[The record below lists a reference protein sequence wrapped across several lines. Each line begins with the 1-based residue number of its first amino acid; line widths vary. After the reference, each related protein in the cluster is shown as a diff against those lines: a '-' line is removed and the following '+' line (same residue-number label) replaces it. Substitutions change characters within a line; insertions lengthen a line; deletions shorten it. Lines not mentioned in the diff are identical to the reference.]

1 MKLLTDEDYRDIGKR
16 IAKLRENKNM
26 TQNDLASATGFSI
39 QHISNIERG
48 HTKLALSA
56 LIKLSNAFE
65 VSPDVI
71 LCDTV
76 YSSKAIFKDE
86 LAGLIETADE
96 NEIKIMVNL
105 FKTLIPTLR
114 RYYNKDNTEH

>member
-1 MKLLTDEDYRDIGKR
+1 MLTDEDYRDIGKR
-16 IAKLRENKNM
+16 IAKLRENRNM
-26 TQNDLASATGFSI
+26 TQSDLASAAEFSI

-56 LIKLSNAFE
+56 LIKLSNALE

-86 LAGLIETADE
+86 LSELIESADE
-96 NEIKIMVNL
+96 NEIKIMVSL

-114 RYYNKDNTEH
+114 RYYNKDNVEQ